1 VCEKNSHRIRKF
13 EGLHCGAKDAIID
26 LVLLGTA
33 ATVAAMR
40 DGTPLLPENSIAL
53 QAGDR

>member
-1 VCEKNSHRIRKF
+1 MRKF
-13 EGLHCGAKDAIID
+13 EVLLCGTKDAIID